1 MLFQLSENNLYFPNP
16 ALALT
21 EPDGLLAFG
30 GDLSPER
37 LQAAYRQGIFP
48 WYGAD
53 DPILWWSPD
62 PRTVF
67 TPGSLHCSRSMRRF
81 IRQTELKV
89 TLNRDFPAVIRHCAD
104 AHKTAGTWIHPE
116 MISAY
121 IELHTLGQAHSIE
134 IWHQHQLVGGMYGV
148 AVGGIFCG
156 ESMFHYRTNA
166 SKLALLVFCQ
176 NFFAAGGELLDAQ
189 VDNPHLQSLG
199 AWSLPRIQYLALLN
213 QQNASHKPNLAADF
227 WQKRTLTGI

>member
-16 ALALT
+16 ALALA
-21 EPDGLLAFG
+21 EPEGLLAFG

-67 TPGSLHCSRSMRRF
+67 TPTSLHCSRSMRRF
-81 IRQTELKV
+81 MRQTKLKV
-89 TLNRDFPAVIRHCAD
+89 TLNYDFPAVIRHCATV
-104 AHKTAGTWIHPE
+104 HEPAGTWIHPE

-121 IELHTLGQAHSIE
+121 IALHNIGQAHSIE
-134 IWHQHQLVGGMYGV
+134 VWDQQQLVGGLYGV
-148 AVGGIFCG
+148 GVERIFCG
-156 ESMFHYRTNA
+156 ESMFHTCTNA
-166 SKLALLVFCQ
+166 SKLALLIFCQ

-199 AWSLPRIQYLALLN
+199 ARALPRIQYLALLN
-213 QQNASHKPNLAADF
+213 RQNGARKPDLPADF